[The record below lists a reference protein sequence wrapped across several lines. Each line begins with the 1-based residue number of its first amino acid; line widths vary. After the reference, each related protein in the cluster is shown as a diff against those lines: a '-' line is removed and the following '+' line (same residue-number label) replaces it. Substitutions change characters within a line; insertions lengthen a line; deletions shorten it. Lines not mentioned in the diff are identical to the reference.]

1 MSDATQHPANRAIV
15 LRNATCAYCGRLFG
29 ADRKETKEHV
39 IGRRFVPKGALAGQ
53 WNLIL
58 NACNDCNGDK
68 SDLEDDISVISMMPD
83 QFGQYA
89 IDDQRLK
96 DEVLRKATKSQSR
109 RTGKKVAD
117 SQEQI
122 TIGGAFGGATLALN
136 FAAPVQVEE
145 ARLYRLAHYHFRGF
159 FYWLTYQRES
169 NVGGFIRG
177 GFFPL
182 GACRR
187 TDWGAP
193 RFRWFMALAR
203 EWDIRLCAIGAD
215 TFFKALVRRDPGGTE
230 VWLWAF
236 EWNHSIRVVGFAGN
250 EDAVRSLLATAPDH
264 ATAVLSETEKELI
277 RFRPEVSLP
286 EDQDDLFTVLVN

>member
-1 MSDATQHPANRAIV
+1 M
-15 LRNATCAYCGRLFG
+15 
-29 ADRKETKEHV
+29 
-39 IGRRFVPKGALAGQ
+39 
-53 WNLIL
+53 
-58 NACNDCNGDK
+58 
-68 SDLEDDISVISMMPD
+68 
-83 QFGQYA
+83 
-89 IDDQRLK
+89 
-96 DEVLRKATKSQSR
+96 
-109 RTGKKVAD
+109 
-117 SQEQI
+117 
-122 TIGGAFGGATLALN
+122 
-136 FAAPVQVEE
+136 
-145 ARLYRLAHYHFRGF
+145 YRLAHYHFRGF

-193 RFRWFMALAR
+193 HFRWFMALAR